1 MLVRLYRN
9 TYPTQIILLVLI
21 ALAIWSPALFHS
33 VPAIQDYDKLQ
44 PLYNLL
50 IVNNLLTSSRVSSFI
65 ALCIMLAQ
73 AFLLNKI
80 VNQNDIVSKTTF
92 LPALVYTLLMS
103 YHPAGLTIHPTL
115 IANTFI
121 LLIINNLFI
130 SNDNPDHYPSIL
142 SIGFYLSIASL
153 FWFPVVFIIPLLIIS
168 VFIISAKPFREF
180 VILLSG
186 ICLPYYFLAFSYFM
200 TNNLRDISHSY
211 VQIFWNFFDFSFQIS
226 PFEYAALGL
235 FAIVFLL
242 SMVKVFGLLFEM
254 VIATRRKLLFL
265 ILLLAGLTIGIG
277 FSSNPIVDGLM
288 IIFPISAII
297 VSKYFTLLHKR
308 WTAEFLLS
316 LLLLL
321 IILGKFFIHA

>member
-21 ALAIWSPALFHS
+21 ALAIWSPALFQS
-33 VPAIQDYDKLQ
+33 VPVVQDYDKLQ

-50 IVNNLLTSSRVSSFI
+50 IINNLLTNSRLLSFI
-65 ALCIMLAQ
+65 ALGFVLAQ

-80 VNQNDIVSKTTF
+80 VNQNDIISKTTF
-92 LPALVYTLLMS
+92 LPALLYTLLMS
-103 YHPAGLTIHPTL
+103 YHPAGLTIHPSL

-121 LLIINNLFI
+121 ILIINNLFV

-168 VFIISAKPFREF
+168 IFIISAKPFREF
-180 VILLSG
+180 IIFLSG
-186 ICLPYYFLAFSYFM
+186 IILPYYFLAFSYFM
-200 TNNLRDISHSY
+200 SNDLRDISHSY
-211 VQIFWNFFDFSFQIS
+211 VQVFWNFFDFAFQIS

-242 SMVKVFGLLFEM
+242 SMVKVFGVLFEM

-265 ILLLAGLTIGIG
+265 IFLLAGLTIGVG

-288 IIFPISAII
+288 IIFPVCTII
-297 VSKYFTLLHKR
+297 VSKYFSLLRKR

-321 IILGKFFIHA
+321 IILSKFPTHA